1 MRRSK
6 RRSRRSKLKSYEA
19 RKARKFYCL
28 REQARLQDAQL
39 REGPEMPSWMRWA
52 YLALGVGLVAV
63 VVCGLVKSFVN
74 T

>member
-6 RRSRRSKLKSYEA
+6 RRLRRRKLANYEA
-19 RKARKFYCL
+19 RKSREFYRL
-28 REQARLQDAQL
+28 REQARLQNAQL

-52 YLALGVGLVAV
+52 YLALGTGLVAV
-63 VVCGLVKSFVN
+63 VVYGLVKSFVN

>member
-6 RRSRRSKLKSYEA
+6 RRLRKQKLANYEA
-19 RKARKFYCL
+19 RRSREFYRL
-28 REQARLQDAQL
+28 REQARLQSAQL
-39 REGPEMPSWMRWA
+39 RKGPEMPSWMRWA

-63 VVCGLVKSFVN
+63 VVYGLVKSFVN

>member
-6 RRSRRSKLKSYEA
+6 RLSRKRKLRNYEA
-19 RKARKFYCL
+19 RRSREFYRL
-28 REQARLQDAQL
+28 REQARLQDAQF
-39 REGPEMPSWMRWA
+39 REGPEMPSWTRWA

-74 T
+74 V